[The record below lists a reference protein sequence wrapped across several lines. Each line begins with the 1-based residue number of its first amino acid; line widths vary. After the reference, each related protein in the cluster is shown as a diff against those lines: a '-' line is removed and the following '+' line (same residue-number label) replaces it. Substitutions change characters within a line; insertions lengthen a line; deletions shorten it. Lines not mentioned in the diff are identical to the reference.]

1 MIQIYYGLGKGK
13 TTAAIGAGMRAHG
26 AGLSVSMV
34 QFLKS
39 CTSSELKSIP
49 FEVFRSPKSVP
60 FKFDDE
66 SFEEYKEW
74 VTGAFE
80 FVMRCESDVI
90 ILDEILDLVDF
101 GFAEQEDIISLISGT
116 KEYILTGHGR
126 LEAVFNKADY
136 VSRIECEKHP
146 YYQGCDAR
154 LGFEF

>member
-39 CTSSELKSIP
+39 CTSSEINSIP
-49 FEVFRSPKSVP
+49 FKVFQSPQSVP
-60 FKFDDE
+60 FRFDDE

-74 VTGAFE
+74 ISSAFE
-80 FVMRCESDVI
+80 FVRCCESEVI
-90 ILDEILDLVDF
+90 ILDEILDLIDL
-101 GFAEQEDIISLISGT
+101 GFAEQEDIISLVSGT
-116 KEYILTGHGR
+116 GEYILTGHGKFD
-126 LEAVFNKADY
+126 AVFGIADY
-136 VSRIECEKHP
+136 ISRIECEKHP
-146 YYQGCDAR
+146 YYQGCKAR